1 MHMSVNIDFI
11 SLCVTVDCWEIAF
24 CIAVLHFVSLGHVRI
39 SDLGLAMQIP
49 EGETIRGRMGTV
61 GYMGMYI
68 CIWCWYMQL
77 HTHYFNVHFPGDF
90 PSHLFLT
97 CASSL
102 DRPKLLLDT
111 IPIMPSSVP
120 SCSLIYLHCHTV
132 LDPISIKCVPHV
144 QTISI
149 CYFHLLHMMSL
160 ISS

>member
-1 MHMSVNIDFI
+1 MCDCWLLRNCILYCSFA
-11 SLCVTVDCWEIAF
+11 LCVIRSCSNIWPWVGDADPGRWNHSRTD
-24 CIAVLHFVSLGHVRI
+24 GYR
-39 SDLGLAMQIP
+39 GLY
-49 EGETIRGRMGTV
+49 
-61 GYMGMYI
+61 GYVHMHLMLVHA
-68 CIWCWYMQL
+68 QL